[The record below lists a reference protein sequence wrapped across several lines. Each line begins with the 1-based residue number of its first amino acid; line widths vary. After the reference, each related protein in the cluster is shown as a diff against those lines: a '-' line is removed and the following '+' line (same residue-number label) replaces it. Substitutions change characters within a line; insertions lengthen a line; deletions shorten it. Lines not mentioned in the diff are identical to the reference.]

1 MLIYAYEGRA
11 HAWLT
16 FDGLK
21 LAAAIG
27 TPKTV
32 KVTNQS
38 PPRRRKNDPGLN
50 SAHEYKEA
58 SFSEEYSFTCK
69 QTTCEVMTSYI
80 SVCMLSWLSAYSRCR
95 FPIIYLKSNTVPYL
109 IHINVLYWSTRSA
122 QIWLIIEYL
131 VPLYTSIYSS
141 YSIFWDFFAL
151 Q

>member
-1 MLIYAYEGRA
+1 MFCA
-11 HAWLT
+11 HALHT

-32 KVTNQS
+32 KVTNQR

-69 QTTCEVMTSYI
+69 QTTGEVMTSYI
-80 SVCMLSWLSAYSRCR
+80 SVCMLS
-95 FPIIYLKSNTVPYL
+95 
-109 IHINVLYWSTRSA
+109 
-122 QIWLIIEYL
+122 
-131 VPLYTSIYSS
+131 
-141 YSIFWDFFAL
+141 
-151 Q
+151 